1 MSCICAG
8 ANFLLNN
15 IADESFTYERQQTP
29 QYAFQSSNPADL
41 YPYLLVTIGSGVSV
55 IKVTSEDSFE
65 RIGKKIFYVLF
76 YFTFLFQSFLVR
88 MLIVTLRL
96 YVLKMYV
103 SVCVLQFLSRQV
115 VSIASQPILILY
127 LRKIQLLKA
136 RQIFLF
142 SRFSHYEGSMDCQN
156 MCLETLLIRIRF
168 TTKLTSG
175 TGLFVNCRNM
185 CLEVGF

>member
-1 MSCICAG
+1 MQEKDKTIYVTGGGAYKFADLISEKLNLKVSKVDEMSCICAG

-96 YVLKMYV
+96 YVLKMNV
-103 SVCVLQFLSRQV
+103 SVCVFQF
-115 VSIASQPILILY
+115 
-127 LRKIQLLKA
+127 
-136 RQIFLF
+136 
-142 SRFSHYEGSMDCQN
+142 
-156 MCLETLLIRIRF
+156 
-168 TTKLTSG
+168 
-175 TGLFVNCRNM
+175 
-185 CLEVGF
+185 